1 MYLSLLLIG
10 KVLEHKLPTTVTIP
24 SMTESEIFLQFL
36 IHKFYKYF
44 HILVQLIYL
53 IHFQL

>member
-10 KVLEHKLPTTVTIP
+10 KVLEHKLPTTVIIP

-44 HILVQLIYL
+44 HILFQLIYL